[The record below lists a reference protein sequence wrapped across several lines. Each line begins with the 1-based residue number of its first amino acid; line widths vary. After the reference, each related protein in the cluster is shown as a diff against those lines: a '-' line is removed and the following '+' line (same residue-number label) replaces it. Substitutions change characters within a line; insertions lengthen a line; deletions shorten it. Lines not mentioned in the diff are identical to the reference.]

1 MVRSLFTD
9 NPDGNSPMTAQLTRL
24 LDIMAQ
30 LRHPETGCPW
40 DVEQTFATIAPYTI
54 EEAYEVADAI
64 EAGDMAGLRE
74 ELGDLLLQVV
84 FHARMA
90 EEDGQFDFDAVAGEI
105 ADKMVRR
112 HPHVFADTRF
122 DGETEQRRAWETQKS
137 EERAAK
143 AQERG
148 EIASVLAGIP
158 SAMPALMRCEKL
170 GKRAARVGFEW
181 PDVTG
186 ALGKLDEELEELKAE
201 MRGADDERLLDEVG
215 DVLFSVVNVARHLG
229 VDPEAALRHAN
240 AKFERRFHAV
250 EASFVDDGL
259 DIAEATLDEMETR
272 WQTAKKG

>member
-1 MVRSLFTD
+1 
-9 NPDGNSPMTAQLTRL
+9 MTVQLTRL

-30 LRHPETGCPW
+30 LRNPESGCPW
-40 DVEQTFATIAPYTI
+40 DVEQTFASIAPYTI

-64 EAGDMAGLRE
+64 EAGDMVGLRE

-90 EEDGQFDFDAVAGEI
+90 EEGGQFDFEAVAESI
-105 ADKMVRR
+105 SDKMVRR
-112 HPHVFADTRF
+112 HPHVFGDMKFNDLA
-122 DGETEQRRAWETQKS
+122 EQKTNWKAHKS
-137 EERAAK
+137 AERAAK
-143 AQERG
+143 AESKGNRT
-148 EIASVLAGIP
+148 SVLDGVP

-181 PDVTG
+181 PDVGG
-186 ALGKLDEELEELKAE
+186 ALDKLDEELAELKE
-201 MRGADDERLLDEVG
+201 EIDGPQDSERVMDEVG

-250 EASFVDDGL
+250 EDSFAADGL
-259 DIAEATLDEMETR
+259 DIAAADLDAMEAR
-272 WQTAKKG
+272 WQVAKKA

>member
-1 MVRSLFTD
+1 
-9 NPDGNSPMTAQLTRL
+9 MTAQLTRL
-24 LDIMAQ
+24 LDIMVQ
-30 LRHPETGCPW
+30 LRDRETGCPW

-64 EAGDMAGLRE
+64 ESDDMAGLRD

-90 EEDGQFDFDAVAGEI
+90 EEDGQFDFEAVAESI
-105 ADKMVRR
+105 SDKMIRR
-112 HPHVFADTRF
+112 HPHVFGDLKF
-122 DGETEQRRAWETQKS
+122 DGEAEQKTNWEQHKS
-137 EERAAK
+137 AERAARAESK
-143 AQERG
+143 GNRPSALDG
-148 EIASVLAGIP
+148 VP

-186 ALGKLDEELEELKAE
+186 ALDKLDEELAELKAE
-201 MRGADDERLLDEVG
+201 INDPQNSERITDEVG

-250 EASFVDDGL
+250 EDSFAQDGL
-259 DIAEATLDEMETR
+259 DIAAAGLDAMEAR
-272 WQTAKKG
+272 WQEAKKT

>member
-1 MVRSLFTD
+1 
-9 NPDGNSPMTAQLTRL
+9 MTAQLTRL

-30 LRHPETGCPW
+30 LRHPEKGCPW

-64 EAGDMAGLRE
+64 ETGDFGGLRE

-90 EEDGQFDFDAVAGEI
+90 EEDGQFDFEAVAESI
-105 ADKMVRR
+105 SDKMVRR
-112 HPHVFADTRF
+112 HPHIFGDISLYNFT
-122 DGETEQRRAWETQKS
+122 DHKTNWEAHKS
-137 EERAAK
+137 AERAAK
-143 AQERG
+143 AESAG
-148 EIASVLAGIP
+148 KCSSVLDGVP

-181 PDVTG
+181 PSVTG
-186 ALGKLDEELEELKAE
+186 ALDKLDEELTELKAE
-201 MRGADDERLLDEVG
+201 MEEAKADRVLDEVG

-240 AKFERRFHAV
+240 AKFEKRFHAV
-250 EASFVDDGL
+250 EESFATDGQ
-259 DIAEATLDEMETR
+259 DISDADLEEMEAR
-272 WQTAKKG
+272 WQEAKKA

>member
-1 MVRSLFTD
+1 
-9 NPDGNSPMTAQLTRL
+9 MTAQLIRL
-24 LDIMAQ
+24 LEIMAQ
-30 LRHPETGCPW
+30 LRDPATGCPW

-112 HPHVFADTRF
+112 HPHVFGDTKF
-122 DGETEQRRAWETQKS
+122 DDLDAQKTNWEAHKTA
-137 EERAAK
+137 ERAAK
-143 AQERG
+143 ANSLGHRP
-148 EIASVLAGIP
+148 SVLDGIP
-158 SAMPALMRCEKL
+158 SAMPALMRSEKL

-181 PDVTG
+181 PDVSG
-186 ALGKLDEELEELKAE
+186 ALEKLDEELLELKDEMAAE
-201 MRGADDERLLDEVG
+201 SDPERIMDEVG

-240 AKFERRFHAV
+240 AKFEQRFHAV
-250 EASFVDDGL
+250 EESFVTAGEN
-259 DIAEATLDEMETR
+259 IAEATLEEMEMR
-272 WQTAKKG
+272 WQTAKKA

>member
-1 MVRSLFTD
+1 
-9 NPDGNSPMTAQLTRL
+9 MTAQLARL

-64 EAGDMAGLRE
+64 EAGDIGGLRE

-90 EEDGQFDFDAVAGEI
+90 EEGGQFDFDAVAETI
-105 ADKMVRR
+105 SDKMVRR
-112 HPHVFADTRF
+112 HPHVFGDTIF
-122 DGETEQRRAWETQKS
+122 DDLAEQKTNWEAHKS
-137 EERAAK
+137 AERAAK
-143 AQERG
+143 AESTGKRP
-148 EIASVLAGIP
+148 SVLDGVP

-181 PDVTG
+181 PDVSG
-186 ALGKLDEELEELKAE
+186 ALDKLDEELTELKAE
-201 MRGADDERLLDEVG
+201 MEEADAARVLDEVG

-240 AKFERRFHAV
+240 AKFEKRFHAV
-250 EASFVDDGL
+250 EDSFAIDGH
-259 DIAEATLDEMETR
+259 DIADADLDEMEAR
-272 WQTAKKG
+272 WQVTKKA